1 MGRVARVMAMLIS
14 TQLLQGPG
22 PATAGESDSRD
33 GFPDEMRGMV
43 VLRLPFSG
51 ASIFSAPRVGFDFRM
66 GNHSDLAD
74 LEVKY
79 DPQTGRRLPEIDASS
94 MRTWPIDLPEFD
106 LPDAAPGEPQPNP
119 DKSQG
124 RPPSLG

>member
-14 TQLLQGPG
+14 TQLLLGPG
-22 PATAGESDSRD
+22 PATAGESDARD
-33 GFPDEMRGMV
+33 GLPKQMRGMV

-51 ASIFSAPRVGFDFRM
+51 SSIFSAPRVGFDFRM

-94 MRTWPIDLPEFD
+94 MRTWPFELPEFN
-106 LPDAAPGEPQPNP
+106 LPDEAPDKPQPNP

-124 RPPSLG
+124 QLPRLG